1 MGTLQGKTMFITG
14 ASRGIG
20 LAIALRAARDG
31 ANVAIAAKSNV
42 PNPKL
47 PGTIHTA
54 AAEIEAAGGRALA
67 IKCDIREEAD
77 VRAAVEQCVAHFG
90 GIDIC
95 VNNAS
100 AISLTGTLDTPMK
113 RFDLMFGVNVRGT
126 FLVTQAC
133 LPHLRKSGNPHV
145 LVLSPPLD
153 MKSKWFAPHVAY
165 TMAKFGMSQCVLG
178 MAAEFGREGIAI
190 NALWPRTVI
199 HTAALAMIPGVD
211 PRRCRKPE
219 IVADAAHAILV
230 KPSHSFNGRFAIDED
245 VLRAEGVAD
254 FTPYAVDPS
263 QPLLIDLFLEPF
275 QAGDDKHAV
284 LARLKDIGPA
294 IQSIQGW
301 LDPNAGGVLYQ
312 IARLQSPTAVV
323 VELGSWKGRS
333 TGWLAT
339 GIKDRGVGRVFA
351 VDTWRGTET
360 EELHKRMLAG
370 YAPDELAARDR
381 LLDRT
386 YEHFVA
392 RVAAGRH
399 LDREAATRIA
409 KGRIWTGAEARELGL
424 VDRLGGLEAAIEEAR
439 TLLSLEQG
447 TPINLVR
454 ANHTDSLPQLLKSM
468 LGTAME
474 DVRMLLESALPALR
488 IVA

>member
-370 YAPDELAARDR
+370 YAPDELFREFRANMQQ
-381 LLDRT
+381 LG
-386 YEHFVA
+386 VA
-392 RVAAGRH
+392 DIV
-399 LDREAATRIA
+399 EPMQMT
-409 KGRIWTGAEARELGL
+409 T
-424 VDRLGGLEAAIEEAR
+424 LEAAAAWPHGACIGVLHIDASHEY
-439 TLLSLEQG
+439 
-447 TPINLVR
+447 
-454 ANHTDSLPQLLKSM
+454 
-468 LGTAME
+468 E
-474 DVRMLLESALPALR
+474 DVRADFEAWERYVAPGGFIVFDDVPSWPGPTRFVQELPPSYEFFTASPNQHWVR
-488 IVA
+488 KRV